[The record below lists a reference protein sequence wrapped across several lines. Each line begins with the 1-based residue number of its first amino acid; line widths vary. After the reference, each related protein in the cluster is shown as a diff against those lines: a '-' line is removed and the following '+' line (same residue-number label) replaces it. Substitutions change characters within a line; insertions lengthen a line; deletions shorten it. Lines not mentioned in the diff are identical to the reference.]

1 MDKKERLN
9 KLIRYIIWAYDVPF
23 QSAIKTIADHE
34 DINPSNLSTALRGN
48 ENYLTDRLIRKVNH
62 AYDSPFFDQW
72 LLFGTGEMLT
82 EGHTAVITDPTVIIY
97 SQQETI
103 ERLTNI
109 LRELT
114 VLINQQNT

>member
-1 MDKKERLN
+1 MDKKERFN

-23 QSAIKTIADHE
+23 QSAIKTIAEHVDMH
-34 DINPSNLSTALRGN
+34 PSNLSSALRGN
-48 ENYLTDRLIRKVNH
+48 ESYLTNRLIRKVNH

-82 EGHTAVITDPTVIIY
+82 EGHSAVITDPTVIIY

-103 ERLTNI
+103 QKLSDSLATLSSI
-109 LRELT
+109 LK
-114 VLINQQNT
+114 Q

>member
-9 KLIRYIIWAYDVPF
+9 KLIRYIIWAFDVPF
-23 QSAIKTIADHE
+23 QSAIKTIAE
-34 DINPSNLSTALRGN
+34 YADINPSNLSTALRGN
-48 ENYLTDRLIRKVNH
+48 ESYLTDKLIRKVNH
-62 AYDSPFFDQW
+62 AYNSPFFDQW

-103 ERLTNI
+103 QKLSDSLAALSTI
-109 LRELT
+109 LK
-114 VLINQQNT
+114 Q